1 MVPGPGWSRA
11 GSRTRPGGSHED
23 PVLLCPAGGQPCP
36 LPTCL
41 RGQRTEPPYLGWPR
55 SSDCS
60 KRPDLQAVRGRPAFF
75 TPTTWPAGWG
85 PSLLR
90 VYGSRTRKTQI
101 AVQSSVPGGPWQAD
115 ASLGQSTPTPSW
127 RGLRRPSR
135 DGRPGRGG
143 CPRAQPL
150 RPSRPRVTP
159 LPHVTAPGQTLRP
172 GPEAHS
178 QNCAEDEPA
187 RPARPPQTRPLVSWV
202 SLRSMPGWRGEQEVG
217 HPNHSSGKPPRERL
231 RVRGR
236 FLRPEV
242 PVYGGG
248 RARPLPL
255 TLTAGFA

>member
-23 PVLLCPAGGQPCP
+23 PVLLCPAGSLAPFQHVSVGRGRNHRILGGPGP
-36 LPTCL
+36 PTAPNVL
-41 RGQRTEPPYLGWPR
+41 TYRQSGADPHSSRPPRGQQGGDRACSESTAAEPGKPKSPSSPLSPGDPGRQMHRSDRTL
-55 SSDCS
+55 
-60 KRPDLQAVRGRPAFF
+60 RPQAGVA
-75 TPTTWPAGWG
+75 
-85 PSLLR
+85 
-90 VYGSRTRKTQI
+90 
-101 AVQSSVPGGPWQAD
+101 SV
-115 ASLGQSTPTPSW
+115 
-127 RGLRRPSR
+127 RPSR

-217 HPNHSSGKPPRERL
+217 HPNHSSRKPPRERL